1 MKIVSLSVP
10 KDRGLRTPNDDT
22 VLVMPGVLAVF
33 DGATAP
39 QKARPIASTGRL
51 ASQGAAMAIAKLAV
65 TQDLIAM
72 PAQDVFAA
80 ISARIHAVSTRENLE
95 GKPSTTMS
103 MAVIGAD
110 EIRFLAVGDSGIR
123 VNGAQIIRREKPIDD
138 VSTDNRLAVHR
149 VLSQRHADPDEV
161 ERLARFV
168 VFEGFDEAVGTGA
181 LQKQEAAT
189 IRDDLIEQ
197 YRGLTDPDAL
207 CRFLAKGIRQQY
219 HFANRTDHPMG
230 FSTLNG
236 DTTSMAEIID
246 RKLARSDVRTLEIFT
261 DGYFL
266 EPQHVSLEAWE
277 DAFALTEKEDFHKL
291 HRFANVKGSTTR
303 EFADDRSVIV
313 AEGVDQAGVFEAGA

>member
-10 KDRGLRTPNDDT
+10 KDRGLQTPNDDT
-22 VLVMPGVLAVF
+22 ILVMPGVLAVF

-39 QKARPIASTGRL
+39 QKARPVASTGRL

-72 PAQDVFAA
+72 PAQDIFAQ
-80 ISARIHAVSTRENLE
+80 ISARISAVSTREKLE

-103 MAVIGAD
+103 LAVIGAD

-123 VNGAQIIRREKPIDD
+123 VNGTQIIRREKPIDD
-138 VSTDNRLAVHR
+138 VSTGNRLAVYR
-149 VLSQRHADPDEV
+149 ILSQRHSDPDEV

-168 VFEGFDEAVGTGA
+168 VFEGFDEAVSTGM
-181 LQKQEAAT
+181 LHKDEAAT

-207 CRFLAKGIRQQY
+207 CGFLARGIRQQY

-246 RKLARSDVRTLEIFT
+246 RKLVRADVRTLEIFS

-266 EPQHVSLEAWE
+266 EPQEVSLDAWE
-277 DAFALTEKEDFHKL
+277 QAFALTEQEDFHKL
-291 HRFANVKGSTTR
+291 HRFANVKGSTRR

-313 AEGVDQAGVFEAGA
+313 AEGVNHAGAFEAGA